1 MNNPAPDSPSPIGT
15 VARDSSARSCP
26 WYGERELWLLLLVVS
41 LIYLPWLHL
50 PPLRGEETRRAM
62 VGINMLETG
71 DWIVPRQQ
79 GDPYFLSSR
88 PPLQSWLMAAT
99 SRILGRFD
107 LYAIRLPSV
116 FALLLLLV
124 VLYGYCRQFVSA
136 TGAFAAGAAY
146 ASMAQVLE
154 LGRTGESDLLFTLFV
169 ASSLLLWHAG
179 YTQKW
184 PAWKV
189 WCLGYS
195 AAALGTMTK
204 GPQAPVYFAASVGLF
219 LLVNRDWRYA
229 LTTSH
234 LAGIITYLAIVSAW
248 LIPFAMQMGLP
259 GIRHVFT
266 GDVVLYGNLQP
277 AAFAQHL
284 ALYPLE
290 IFACCFPWSLFLLNF
305 AFRDFRSS
313 LGNSKSAVLF
323 LAGALAITFP
333 TVWWV
338 AGAKSRFYMSLY
350 PCIAALAGIAVDR
363 LLYAETLPTWIRNA
377 RLRFSIGMALVMF
390 LAGPALLLL
399 WWRNQTTL
407 PTLPPAPTL
416 FEAGLICLVGWLLGA
431 ALLYQRACATS
442 SQFRTV
448 LLGSLLFLGTTF
460 GVVVVGDLTRRSSR
474 VDLAVQKLVE
484 QLPPDTKLVSFGPL
498 HHMFTFHYYL
508 YTGKRIEMLPIPKS
522 AGELPEDLVYFCTSD
537 PTFNDPGKRPF
548 EFQQLANINCERFH
562 RDVPGIVLVVAGKR

>member
-1 MNNPAPDSPSPIGT
+1 MKTPAHVSSSPASTAASDPSL
-15 VARDSSARSCP
+15 RRSP

-41 LIYLPWLHL
+41 LIYLPWMHL

-79 GDPYFLSSR
+79 GDPFFLSSR

-99 SRILGRFD
+99 SRLLGHFD

-124 VLYGYCRQFVSA
+124 VLYSYCRQFVRT
-136 TGAFAAGAAY
+136 TGALAAGVAY

-154 LGRTGESDLLFTLFV
+154 LGRTGESDLLFALFV
-169 ASSLLLWHAG
+169 SSSLLLWHLG

-189 WCLGYS
+189 WCVGYA

-234 LAGIITYLAIVSAW
+234 LAGILTYFAIVGAW
-248 LIPFAMQMGLP
+248 LIPFAIQMGLP
-259 GIRHVFT
+259 GVRHVFT

-277 AAFAQHL
+277 ATLAKHL

-290 IFACCFPWSLFLLNF
+290 IFACCFPWSLFLLNY
-305 AFRDFRSS
+305 AFRDFRKS
-313 LGNSKSAVLF
+313 LGNSQSAVLF

-350 PCIAALAGIAVDR
+350 PCIAALVGIAVDR
-363 LLYAETLPTWIRNA
+363 LLYAEALPSWIRNA
-377 RLRFSIGMALVMF
+377 RLRFSLGMALVML
-390 LAGPALLLL
+390 LAGPALLIL
-399 WWRNQTTL
+399 WWRNQSAAL
-407 PTLPPAPTL
+407 PIPPAPTFPEAIFLTL
-416 FEAGLICLVGWLLGA
+416 FGGLLA
-431 ALLYQRACATS
+431 AVVFWQRECAIS
-442 SQFRTV
+442 SQLRIV
-448 LLGSLLFLGTTF
+448 LLGSLLFMGTVF

-484 QLPPDTKLVSFGPL
+484 QLPPDAKLVSFGPL

-508 YTGKRIEMLPIPKS
+508 YTGRRIEMLPIPTS
-522 AGELPEDLVYFCTSD
+522 PSDIPDGLVYFCTSD
-537 PTFNDPGKRPF
+537 PTFNDPAKRPF
-548 EFQQLANINCERFH
+548 EFQSLANINCERFH
-562 RDVPGIVLVVAGKR
+562 REVPGIVLVIAGKR